1 MGFVPVAEGVLV
13 RTSRRLTTTSTLVL
27 GARTSAGRA
36 ALLVDPAW
44 EPDELSAIAA
54 EVATLGAHVVAGFAT
69 HAHHDH
75 LLWHPALGDVPR
87 WATARTA
94 RTARAER
101 GRLVTEAL
109 QDAVRYGGRDH
120 SREVLDLLGR
130 VEPFGTLEAAGSL
143 DRPPTRLPDL
153 GGLLPRVQVLEHDG
167 HAPGHAALWLPRSG
181 VLVAGDLLSDVEPP
195 LPDDEITGRSDVAT
209 YRAALDRLEPFVA
222 RARVLVPGHG
232 IWTTDPQLRLR
243 RDRRLLASSA

>member
-1 MGFVPVAEGVLV
+1 MGFVPVADGVLV
-13 RTSRRLTTTSTLVL
+13 RTSRRLATTSTLVL
-27 GARTSAGRA
+27 GERTSDGRA

-87 WATARTA
+87 WATARTV
-94 RTARAER
+94 RTAQDEHD
-101 GRLVTEAL
+101 RLVAEAL
-109 QDAVRYGGRDH
+109 LDVARYGGRDH
-120 SREVLDLLGR
+120 TRDVLDLLGR
-130 VEPFGTLEAAGSL
+130 IEKVPGPATS
-143 DRPPTRLPDL
+143 LPDL
-153 GGLLPRVQVLEHDG
+153 GGLLPAVQVLEHDG
-167 HAPGHAALWLPRSG
+167 HAPGHAALWVPRSG

-195 LPDDEITGRSDVAT
+195 LPDDEMTGASDAAT

-222 RARVLVPGHG
+222 RAGVLVPGHG
-232 IWTTDPQLRLR
+232 TWTTDPRRRLR
-243 RDRRLLASSA
+243 RDRHLLASAG

>member
-13 RTSRRLTTTSTLVL
+13 RTSRRLATTSTLVL
-27 GARTSAGRA
+27 GDRTPAGRA

-54 EVATLGAHVVAGFAT
+54 EVAALGGHVVAGFAT

-75 LLWHPALGDVPR
+75 LLWHPALGEVPR

-94 RTARAER
+94 RTAHDER
-101 GRLVTEAL
+101 DRLVAEAL
-109 QDAVRYGGRDH
+109 HDAERYGGSDH

-130 VEPFGTLEAAGSL
+130 VEPLEPGT
-143 DRPPTRLPDL
+143 RTVPTTLPDL
-153 GGLLPRVQVLEHDG
+153 GGLLPAAQVVEHDG
-167 HAPGHAALWLPRSG
+167 HAPGHAALWLPRSR
-181 VLVAGDLLSDVEPP
+181 VLIAGDLLSDVEPP
-195 LPDDEITGRSDVAT
+195 LPVDEITGRSDVAT
-209 YRAALDRLEPFVA
+209 YRAALDRLAPFVA

-232 IWTTDPQLRLR
+232 TWTTDAASRLR
-243 RDRRLLASSA
+243 RDRQLLSPRS